1 MRPVVALMAAVLV
14 VVGCSE
20 TAQKSTAPS
29 STATPIVHITAA
41 QKAQVQAILQAAMDH
56 YSAEFTAGQVALSH
70 TKNNDFYP
78 WRQSTNIEQDVKT
91 FLDAFS
97 KADANYTAGNE
108 PSAMSSWRDDKY
120 VVQAD
125 IVVWVQVAVGWQI
138 GRKADA
144 DLAAPR
150 AAGKKEFG
158 NVRAH
163 PAPDIAARG
172 TLPRAE
178 GG

>member
-1 MRPVVALMAAVLV
+1 MRLLVAIAAVLSV

-56 YSAEFTAGQVALSH
+56 YSTEFTAGQIALSH
-70 TKNNDFYP
+70 TKNNDFYS

-97 KADANYTAGNE
+97 KADANYTTGNE
-108 PSAMSSWRDDKY
+108 PSAMSSWRDDMS

-125 IVVWVQVAVGWQI
+125 IVVWVQVAVDWQI

-144 DLAAPR
+144 DLTASGATVN
-150 AAGKKEFG
+150 KDFD
-158 NVRAH
+158 NVRADL
-163 PAPDIAARG
+163 AQILAAS
-172 TLPRAE
+172 
-178 GG
+178 

>member
-56 YSAEFTAGQVALSH
+56 YSTEFTAGQIALSH
-70 TKNNDFYP
+70 TKNNDFYT

-108 PSAMSSWRDDKY
+108 PSAMSSWRGGMS
-120 VVQAD
+120 VLPAEIVGSGPGAAD
-125 IVVWVQVAVGWQI
+125 WAT
-138 GRKADA
+138 GRKA
-144 DLAAPR
+144 
-150 AAGKKEFG
+150 
-158 NVRAH
+158 
-163 PAPDIAARG
+163 
-172 TLPRAE
+172 
-178 GG
+178 

>member
-56 YSAEFTAGQVALSH
+56 YSTEFTAGQIALSH
-70 TKNNDFYP
+70 TKNNDFYT

-108 PSAMSSWRDDKY
+108 PSAMSSWRGGTFFG
-120 VVQAD
+120 QAEILLLGQLRGD
-125 IVVWVQVAVGWQI
+125 MPT
-138 GRKADA
+138 RPKAGA
-144 DLAAPR
+144 
-150 AAGKKEFG
+150 
-158 NVRAH
+158 
-163 PAPDIAARG
+163 
-172 TLPRAE
+172 
-178 GG
+178 